1 MKKIIFTITCLL
13 LINNIA
19 SAEFD
24 PKYNPEVKLD
34 INSIQTQE
42 YQQARKEA
50 EERQKYQQDMQ
61 EQGQDYMYRMQQQMM
76 QVPNWNPF
84 GGYRY

>member
-1 MKKIIFTITCLL
+1 MKKLTIIIACLIL
-13 LINNIA
+13 A
-19 SAEFD
+19 SNFAWAEFD

-34 INSIQTQE
+34 INSLHDQE
-42 YQQARKEA
+42 YEQAKKEA
-50 EERQKYQQDMQ
+50 EERQQYQQNMQ

-76 QVPNWNPF
+76 QAPNWNPF

>member
-13 LINNIA
+13 LINNFA
-19 SAEFD
+19 FAEFD

-42 YQQARKEA
+42 YQQAKKEA
-50 EERQKYQQDMQ
+50 EERQQYQQNMQ

-76 QVPNWNPF
+76 QTPNWNPF

>member
-1 MKKIIFTITCLL
+1 MKKNILVITCLL
-13 LINNIA
+13 LLNNA
-19 SAEFD
+19 VLAEFD

-50 EERQKYQQDMQ
+50 EERQQYQQNMQ